1 MYVSSYP
8 TTSVS
13 DYRWGVEFL
22 PALIVN
28 GESVVDGTFGMGIQP
43 RAAIGQ
49 AKNGDI
55 LMLVVDGRQI
65 GYSLGCTV
73 EDCKDIMLRYKGYQ
87 AMNLDGGS
95 SAVMWYNGNYITSS
109 SSVTGI
115 GRYMPDAFIVKR
127 AEEDEVVIEASPA
140 SSSQK

>member
-1 MYVSSYP
+1 
-8 TTSVS
+8 
-13 DYRWGVEFL
+13 
-22 PALIVN
+22 
-28 GESVVDGTFGMGIQP
+28 
-43 RAAIGQ
+43 
-49 AKNGDI
+49 
-55 LMLVVDGRQI
+55 MLVVDGRQI